1 MGCWATGSLG
11 AGGTGGDGQSGNATD
26 DSRTVLHLWPTGQPE
41 VWEGIPS
48 ELGGGATGSAG
59 AAGAA
64 GASITAFIL
73 SPESA
78 FFPTTN
84 WPAFTKNAGTFQL
97 DYTLDYDGTTR
108 EAASW
113 RTVIPAGATWSGA
126 TIGIF
131 SRQAA
136 AIQPDTLAWTITTIT
151 RGSGQTFNTL
161 GATTSIA
168 ASTLQGVAG
177 NVLYQSTGLTITN
190 WATNSALL
198 VEIARDPANDTSS
211 EDAKFISAVIELT

>member
-26 DSRTVLHLWPTGQPE
+26 ETRTLLHLWPTGQPE

-48 ELGGGATGSAG
+48 ELGGGATGAT
-59 AAGAA
+59 GAA

-78 FFPTTN
+78 FFPPTHYH
-84 WPAFTKNAGTFQL
+84 AAA
-97 DYTLDYDGTTR
+97 R
-108 EAASW
+108 EAASG
-113 RTVIPAGATWSGA
+113 RPAIPAAATWNGA

-136 AIQPDTLAWTITTIT
+136 AIAPDTLAWTITTIT
-151 RGSGQTFNTL
+151 RGAGQAFDVL

-168 ASTLQGVAG
+168 ASDLQG
-177 NVLYQSTGLTITN
+177 
-190 WATNSALL
+190 
-198 VEIARDPANDTSS
+198 
-211 EDAKFISAVIELT
+211 

>member
-26 DSRTVLHLWPTGQPE
+26 ETRTLLHLWPTGQPE

-59 AAGAA
+59 AAGA
-64 GASITAFIL
+64 SITAFIL

-78 FFPTTN
+78 VFPTTN
-84 WPAFTKNAGTFQL
+84 WPALTKNAGSFVL
-97 DYTLDYDGTTR
+97 DYTLDYDATTR
-108 EAASW
+108 ESASW
-113 RTVIPAGATWSGA
+113 RTAIPAAATWNGA

-136 AIQPDTLAWTITTIT
+136 AIAPDTLAWTVTTIT
-151 RGSGQTFNTL
+151 RGAGQAFDAL

-168 ASTLQGVAG
+168 ASDLQGVAG
-177 NVLYQSTGLTITN
+177 TVLYQSTTLTTAS

-198 VEIARDPANDTSS
+198 IEIARDPANDVGS